1 MWLSTIRQATNLLL
15 NIAVN
20 TLIHV
25 ILETKYKDN
34 NIYKRSLAP
43 EESTYRETKWKGKCQ
58 KGNGKE
64 GMSMGQ
70 SNEEEGPK
78 YCFKSL

>member
-1 MWLSTIRQATNLLL
+1 MLIIRQATNLLL

-20 TLIHV
+20 PFIHV
-25 ILETKYKDN
+25 ILESKYKDS

-58 KGNGKE
+58 KENGKE
-64 GMSMGQ
+64 VMSMGQ
-70 SNEEEGPK
+70 SNEEEGLK
-78 YCFKSL
+78 CYFKTL

>member
-1 MWLSTIRQATNLLL
+1 MWLLIIRQATNLLL

-20 TLIHV
+20 SFIHV
-25 ILETKYKDN
+25 ILESKYKDS

-58 KGNGKE
+58 KENGKE
-64 GMSMGQ
+64 VTSMGQ
-70 SNEEEGPK
+70 SNEEEGLK
-78 YCFKSL
+78 C